1 MATTVVITGASAG
14 IGRAVALEFARTG
27 CNVALMARGIERL
40 ESAAQQAQ
48 QFGVQALVVPVDV
61 ADADALDAAAARVEA
76 LLGPIDVWVNNAM
89 ATIFAAAHAT
99 RSDEF
104 RRVTEVTY
112 LGQVHGT
119 LAALRRMRR
128 RDRGTIVQV
137 GSALSYRAM
146 PLQSAYCAAKFAVRG
161 FTDALRLELAR
172 ERSRIRL
179 TMVQLPAV
187 NTPQFDWARS
197 RMAEKARPIPP
208 IFQPEAIAPEVVRAA
223 REAPREV
230 WIGHSTAKAILG
242 AMLIPEMGERFLPRQ
257 GNDAAF
263 TEARAATHVDNLF
276 SPPPGDPGTRGRFDN
291 QACTKAASLEP
302 ASLRSGGLF
311 LILVSIAGAFLTGA
325 FVLGQRVDEQ
335 QTRHRRTGAGRHPGW
350 GPAPHHGAGAHNKPK
365 LEASSVPS
373 PGEPD
378 GLAQATAFTPC
389 PSISD

>member
-27 CNVALMARGIERL
+27 CNVALMARGVERL
-40 ESAAQQAQ
+40 ESAAQQAR

-61 ADADALDAAAARVEA
+61 ADADALDAAAARVETV
-76 LLGPIDVWVNNAM
+76 LGPIDVWVNNAM
-89 ATIFAAAHAT
+89 VTIFAPVHAT

-128 RDRGTIVQV
+128 RNRGTIVQI
-137 GSALSYRAM
+137 GSALSYRAI

-161 FTDALRLELAR
+161 FTDALRVELAR
-172 ERSRIRL
+172 ERSRVRL

-197 RMAEKARPIPP
+197 RIAEKARPIPP

-230 WIGHSTAKAILG
+230 WIGHSTAKTIIG
-242 AMLIPEMGERFLPRQ
+242 AMLIPEMSERFLPRQ
-257 GNDAAF
+257 GNDGQF
-263 TEARAATHVDNLF
+263 TPASDGTHADNLF
-276 SPPPGDPGTRGRFDN
+276 SPPPGDPGARGRFDN
-291 QACTKAASLEP
+291 QACTKAAAFEP
-302 ASLRSGGLF
+302 AWLRSGGLF
-311 LILVSIAGAFLTGA
+311 LVLVSIAGAFVAGA
-325 FVLGQRVDEQ
+325 FVLAQLNEQ
-335 QTRHRRTGAGRHPGW
+335 QMRLRRAGAGRHPGW
-350 GPAPHHGAGAHNKPK
+350 GPAPHQGAGRHNRYR
-365 LEASSVPS
+365 LEARSVRAS
-373 PGEPD
+373 RM
-378 GLAQATAFTPC
+378 A
-389 PSISD
+389 

>member
-27 CNVALMARGIERL
+27 CNVALMARGVERL
-40 ESAAQQAQ
+40 ESAARQARQ
-48 QFGVQALVVPVDV
+48 CGVQALVVPVDV
-61 ADADALDAAAARVEA
+61 ADADALDAAAARVETV
-76 LLGPIDVWVNNAM
+76 LGPIDVWVNNAM

-128 RDRGTIVQV
+128 RNRGTIVQI
-137 GSALSYRAM
+137 GSALSYRAI
-146 PLQSAYCAAKFAVRG
+146 PLQSAYCAAKFAARG

-179 TMVQLPAV
+179 TMVHLPAV

-223 REAPREV
+223 RQAPREV
-230 WIGHSTAKAILG
+230 WIGHSTAKAIIG

-257 GNDAAF
+257 GDDGTF
-263 TEARAATHVDNLF
+263 TEGRAATHADNLF
-276 SPPPGDPGTRGRFDN
+276 SPPPGDPGARGRFDN
-291 QACTKAASLEP
+291 QACAKAAVFEP
-302 ASLRSGGLF
+302 TFLRSGGLF
-311 LILVSIAGAFLTGA
+311 LVLVSIAGAFIAGA
-325 FVLGQRVDEQ
+325 FVVGQLIDEQ
-335 QTRHRRTGAGRHPGW
+335 HTRHRRGGVGRRPGW
-350 GPAPHHGAGAHNKPK
+350 GPAPLHGARRHDRHGP
-365 LEASSVPS
+365 EASCLPS
-373 PGEPD
+373 P
-378 GLAQATAFTPC
+378 ASRTA
-389 PSISD
+389 